1 MNNVARQKRS
11 VGLSS
16 FLKGSTDPKA
26 GMPGCANFDHH
37 YGGCLFQDVC
47 LIQEGKRCGYFEKA
61 VLPAGDSITRQ
72 KYEALTGAYI
82 EGQVMNLCSD
92 CGKSVPPRRRY
103 CDKCKKKRRQKTNRD
118 NLRKFRQKQRVS
130 A

>member
-1 MNNVARQKRS
+1 MADRKRT
-11 VGLSS
+11 VGLIA

-47 LIQEGKRCGYFEKA
+47 FVQEDKRCGYFEKG
-61 VLPAGDSITRQ
+61 VLPVGDSITRQ

-92 CGKSVPPRRRY
+92 CGKLVPPRRRY
-103 CDKCKKKRRQKTNRD
+103 CDNCKKKRRQKTNRD

>member
-1 MNNVARQKRS
+1 MARRKRS
-11 VGLSS
+11 VGLIAL
-16 FLKGSTDPKA
+16 LKGNSDPKA
-26 GMPGCANFDHH
+26 EIPGCANYDHH

-47 LIQEGKRCGYFEKA
+47 LVQEDKRCGYFEKA
-61 VLPAGDSITRQ
+61 VLPVGDSITRQ

-82 EGQVMNLCSD
+82 GGQVMNLCSD

-118 NLRKFRQKQRVS
+118 NLRKFRQKLRVS